1 MKISHFMRLN
11 YSDYKTRSFKYQ
23 TNWKFKPF
31 RYRINSYAEYGKF
44 IIFKKNAIYEFHLV
58 ILQIKLQFQKV
69 CHFYWRVYE
78 PNLSKICFSQIKFN
92 HNEIRCIW
100 MYISHCMMLDHH
112 HFCCSVLVF
121 LRQNHI
127 TLPVNFHL
135 IKVSN
140 KDFFYPSVIAHRE
153 ICLSFVYFSEQSF
166 FWHPIIIIIH
176 KVLFRKT
183 PNQILDCFGP

>member
-1 MKISHFMRLN
+1 MR
-11 YSDYKTRSFKYQ
+11 YV
-23 TNWKFKPF
+23 
-31 RYRINSYAEYGKF
+31 A
-44 IIFKKNAIYEFHLV
+44 YECTYHIVL
-58 ILQIKLQFQKV
+58 
-69 CHFYWRVYE
+69 
-78 PNLSKICFSQIKFN
+78 
-92 HNEIRCIW
+92 
-100 MYISHCMMLDHH
+100 MLDHH

-135 IKVSN
+135 NKVSN

-176 KVLFRKT
+176 KVSSEKPQIKSWIVLDHKLYGLWQSLMDGQFTPGKRFREKCQ
-183 PNQILDCFGP
+183 QILKEIWANFLFNITILACNNTMRSVSLSFVIWQRKRTCFLRVLPPTPPPKKPVWLNFLFK

>member
-1 MKISHFMRLN
+1 MLTSQADLTANYVSHVQWKYLTSCVWIIPILKPGVLN
-11 YSDYKTRSFKYQ
+11 TRQ
-23 TNWKFKPF
+23 IENFKPF
-31 RYRINSYAEYGKF
+31 TYRINSYAEYGKF
-44 IIFKKNAIYEFHLV
+44 IILKRKCDLWISFGHIA
-58 ILQIKLQFQKV
+58 IKLQFQKV

-121 LRQNHI
+121 HRQNHI

-153 ICLSFVYFSEQSF
+153 ICLSFVYF
-166 FWHPIIIIIH
+166 FWAIF
-176 KVLFRKT
+176 LLT
-183 PNQILDCFGP
+183 PDYYYYS